1 LIGADG
7 EQQGVVS
14 TREAIELAE
23 QAGMDLVEVSPNA
36 EPPVCRIMDF
46 GKYIFEQRK
55 KAAVAKKKQ
64 KQTQVKEIKFR
75 PTTEKADYEVKVRK
89 IRSFLEDG
97 DKVKVTVRFRG
108 REMMHADLGSE
119 LMTRVA
125 EDIADIGQV
134 EMSAKREGRQMI
146 MVLAP
151 ARKK

>member
-1 LIGADG
+1 MIGADG